1 MLVPFR
7 WTLLYFVTM
16 HSTWLRDLYRWCS
29 VIEFFGPALLHSI
42 IAQKERFVKYRIAL
56 HGILN
61 HMKVEVCPADRL
73 LLSWWRLLD
82 SNQWPHACEDSIGT
96 SSTLFQRQ

>member
-56 HGILN
+56 HGKGWTVRITEIEFKN
-61 HMKVEVCPADRL
+61 RMFEEV
-73 LLSWWRLLD
+73 
-82 SNQWPHACEDSIGT
+82 
-96 SSTLFQRQ
+96 